1 MAIGAEEPRRKL
13 PPEIHLLPRSWLMG
27 GRLATCGHVDDA
39 QHELNW
45 NADVDQVT
53 SCVEIEVR
61 NCLELLPANRRVKL
75 HLQPN
80 RNLRSILLEGAL
92 GHNVHPR
99 CPLRKKEGDQLR
111 GFKIVQENRIALLE
125 ALESREILLFQ
136 SNQAVTEVLVL

>member
-45 NADVDQVT
+45 NAEVDQVT

-61 NCLELLPANRRVKL
+61 NCLELLPANRRGTLSL
-75 HLQPN
+75 HPQPD
-80 RNLRSILLEGAL
+80 LRAIHLVG
-92 GHNVHPR
+92 G
-99 CPLRKKEGDQLR
+99 LRPNFPPSMLPFDNG
-111 GFKIVQENRIALLE
+111 
-125 ALESREILLFQ
+125 
-136 SNQAVTEVLVL
+136 